1 MAKQMQAVL
10 LLLCGL
16 TMVGCTT
23 QSAPIT
29 HQPMSLRPQPQPS
42 AMPSDGSI
50 FQVSNYKPFFEDQTP
65 VRVGDLLTV
74 SISESTTSSNKED
87 SAGQRNS
94 SISGSIASDL
104 ALPFLPGS
112 LERKLAGTTL
122 SGTGKASEQGK
133 TSSNNSSSFSASIT
147 VTVIDVY
154 PNGNLLVSGEKQIK
168 INSEH
173 EFVRL
178 SGVVNPR
185 DIKQGNTVESTRI
198 ADARIEQINDGRS
211 RFYNDTGWLQKIF
224 LSVMPF

>member
-1 MAKQMQAVL
+1 MAKRIRTVL
-10 LLLCGL
+10 VMLGVL
-16 TMVGCTT
+16 TLAGCAS

-29 HQPMSLRPQPQPS
+29 QQPMSVRPQPSPM

-50 FQVSNYKPFFEDQTP
+50 FQTINYKPFFEDQTP

-74 SISESTTSSNKED
+74 SINERTTSSNKED

-94 SISGSIASDL
+94 SVNGSIASSL
-104 ALPFLPGS
+104 ALPFFPGA
-112 LERKLAGTTL
+112 LEKKLAGTTL
-122 SGTGKASEQGK
+122 SGTGTASEQGK
-133 TSSNNSSSFSASIT
+133 TSSNNTSSFSASIT

-185 DIKQGNTVESTRI
+185 DIKQGNTVESTRV

-211 RFYNDTGWLQKIF
+211 RVYNDTGWLQKIF
-224 LSVMPF
+224 LSVLPF